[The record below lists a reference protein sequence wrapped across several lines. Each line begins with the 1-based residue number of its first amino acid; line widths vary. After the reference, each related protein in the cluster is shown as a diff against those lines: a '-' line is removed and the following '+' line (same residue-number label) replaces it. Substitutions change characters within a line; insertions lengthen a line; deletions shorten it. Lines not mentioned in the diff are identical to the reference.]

1 MSLFV
6 IRCATV
12 APAFFTLHLSESC
25 LGPGF
30 TQTIPPQDELS
41 QYSTTVLQP
50 GNRAIYTTLSF
61 RCNGLLE
68 SLIIPSQV
76 RGSDY
81 PIVDDTL
88 EPRPSIWRFN
98 ETGYHFL
105 NESGQGLRITNS
117 PGNLNIGLDQDEVR
131 SFNFTVMLAWDI
143 QAGDVLGF
151 LLSNRGVGGRIEH
164 LPLLYKP
171 GPTPGSFTPIII
183 ASFNP
188 TSPPP
193 TESSTDPSPS
203 GPPPSE
209 CPTEPS
215 TSGPPPSESSTEPS
229 TSGPPPSES
238 PTELSTSGPPPSESS
253 TELSASGPSEGE
265 LGSGPSDC
273 EIGFGVM
280 T

>member
-1 MSLFV
+1 MLSL
-6 IRCATV
+6 RCDTV
-12 APAFFTLHLSESC
+12 APTSFSPRLSESC

-76 RGSDY
+76 RGSVY
-81 PIVDDTL
+81 SIVDNYL

-98 ETGYHFL
+98 GSGYHFVF
-105 NESGQGLRITNS
+105 ESKERQRTTSANS
-117 PGNLNIGLDQDEVR
+117 IGLDQDDVL

-143 QAGDVLGF
+143 QAGDVLG
-151 LLSNRGVGGRIEH
+151 LLVSNRGVGGRIEH

-183 ASFNP
+183 ANFTP
-188 TSPPP
+188 TRS
-193 TESSTDPSPS
+193 
-203 GPPPSE
+203 
-209 CPTEPS
+209 
-215 TSGPPPSESSTEPS
+215 PPPSESSTEPS
-229 TSGPPPSES
+229 PSGIF
-238 PTELSTSGPPPSESS
+238 
-253 TELSASGPSEGE
+253 EGK
-265 LGSGPSDC
+265 LVWVRQQ
-273 EIGFGVM
+273 ILH
-280 T
+280 